1 MNEDAALAGRLVTEA
16 AELAARMRRDTELTI
31 AQKTSISDIV
41 TSADTAAE
49 RHIVSSLAAERPDDG
64 VLGEEGA
71 VAEGGSG
78 RRWIIDPVDGTYNF
92 ASGSDYW
99 CSAVALTDGDE
110 LVLGAVAHARTGDV
124 YIGGPRT
131 PTVCNGVPL
140 GPIPDMPLTGISAGT
155 YLHPPRLSD
164 PVVAGSW
171 ARAAS
176 RPATLRML
184 GSGSLD
190 LAGVATGLLGCW
202 FQHSVA
208 IWDWLPGAALV
219 AGLGG
224 AARQQSV
231 GGVDWSVAGPR
242 TAVLEL
248 LDALDDGSGP
258 SAFASS
264 AE

>member
-1 MNEDAALAGRLVTEA
+1 MNDDDAALAGRLVSEA
-16 AELAARMRRDTELTI
+16 AELAARMRAGAELTI

-49 RHIVSSLAAERPDDG
+49 RHIVSTLAAERPDDG

-71 VAEGGSG
+71 TVTGSSG

-110 LVLGAVAHARTGDV
+110 LILGAIAHARSGDV
-124 YIGGPRT
+124 YVGGPRR
-131 PTVCNGVPL
+131 PSVCNGAPIGPISDLPL
-140 GPIPDMPLTGISAGT
+140 GGISAGT
-155 YLHPPRLSD
+155 YLHPPRLGE
-164 PVVAGSW
+164 PEVAGPW
-171 ARAAS
+171 IRAAG

-190 LAGVATGLLGCW
+190 LVAVATGLLGCW
-202 FQHSVA
+202 FQHGVA
-208 IWDWLPGAALV
+208 VWDWLPGAAVV
-219 AGLGG
+219 AGVGG
-224 AARQQSV
+224 ATRQHTV
-231 GGVDWSVAGPR
+231 GGVDWSVAGPP
-242 TAVLEL
+242 TAVAEL
-248 LDALDDGSGP
+248 LAALDDGG
-258 SAFASS
+258 